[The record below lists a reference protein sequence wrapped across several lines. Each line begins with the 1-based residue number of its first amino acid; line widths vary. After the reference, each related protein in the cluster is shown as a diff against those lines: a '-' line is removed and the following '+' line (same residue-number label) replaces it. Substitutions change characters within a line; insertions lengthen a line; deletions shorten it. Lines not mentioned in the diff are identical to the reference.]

1 MRSTEG
7 NWGISAEREDALN
20 NCPVSSGRELYDVH
34 LDLRAAVRAEYLV
47 GAVPQ
52 FRGVSSGGLLG
63 GAKCQ
68 RETFNLE
75 PFVGA
80 CLNLRSTIG
89 TFQLLKPPI
98 AEHCSPGINLR

>member
-63 GAKCQ
+63 GPDVSVK
-68 RETFNLE
+68 
-75 PFVGA
+75 P
-80 CLNLRSTIG
+80 ST
-89 TFQLLKPPI
+89 LSLSS
-98 AEHCSPGINLR
+98 ERV